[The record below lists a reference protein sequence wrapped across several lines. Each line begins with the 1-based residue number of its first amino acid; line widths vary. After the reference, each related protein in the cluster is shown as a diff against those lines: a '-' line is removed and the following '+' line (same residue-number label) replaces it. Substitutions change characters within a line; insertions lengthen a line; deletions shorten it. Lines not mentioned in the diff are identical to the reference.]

1 MLGLWL
7 AENGGTTLTGID
19 EKLDEIRERV
29 AAQSARFP
37 IVANGAIVL
46 QDTDRRSILG
56 WRDAEPAGKD
66 G

>member
-1 MLGLWL
+1 MLRLWL
-7 AENGGTTLTGID
+7 AENGGTTLTGIV

-37 IVANGAIVL
+37 IVAKA
-46 QDTDRRSILG
+46 RSSCRIPIEEVSSVG
-56 WRDAEPAGKD
+56 VMPSRGKD